1 MSLSF
6 FVKLVILPFL
16 ALLLLSNPT
25 VAMVIPYLFLPVR
38 FSLLALQYVA
48 LLTTRR
54 AKPPITAGAE
64 RPPQRQPEFE
74 QQL

>member
-38 FSLLALQYVA
+38 FSLLALQYLA
-48 LLTTRR
+48 LLTTRK
-54 AKPPITAGAE
+54 AKRPITAGAE
-64 RPPQRQPEFE
+64 PPPQRQPEVE
-74 QQL
+74 Q